1 MKEIGKPVSM
11 DERDVHGEGR
21 AHNRPSGVQ
30 STGLAKALVDMLRLA
45 LSWEDAHG
53 IQGDLDKNDKEVTGS
68 RNSDVSCPSRC
79 DLPPD
84 KDARVGQGDD
94 GDGVQG
100 PATDVRRPSRPEG

>member
-30 STGLAKALVDMLRLA
+30 STGLAKALVDMLRSA

-100 PATDVRRPSRPEG
+100 PAIDV

>member
-1 MKEIGKPVSM
+1 M

-30 STGLAKALVDMLRLA
+30 PTGLDKVLADMLRSA
-45 LSWEDAHG
+45 LSWEDVHG
-53 IQGDLDKNDKEVTGS
+53 IRGDQDKNDEDATGS
-68 RNSDVSCPSRC
+68 KSSDVSCSPRC

-84 KDARVGQGDD
+84 KDGRVGQGDD

-100 PATDVRRPSRPEG
+100 PANDV

>member
-21 AHNRPSGVQ
+21 ARNRPSGVQ
-30 STGLAKALVDMLRLA
+30 PPDLAKVLADMIISA
-45 LSWEDAHG
+45 LSWEDANG

-100 PATDVRRPSRPEG
+100 PAIDV